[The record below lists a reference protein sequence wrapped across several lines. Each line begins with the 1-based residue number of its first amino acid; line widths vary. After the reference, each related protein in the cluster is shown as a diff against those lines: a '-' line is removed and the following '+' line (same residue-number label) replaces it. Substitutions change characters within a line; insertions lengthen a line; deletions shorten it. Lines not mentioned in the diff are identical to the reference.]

1 VFHGAYDNAAVA
13 DILASVDAVIVPSL
27 WYENSPLTIQEAF
40 VGRVPVITADQG
52 GMAELVQHEVNG
64 LHFRLGDAADLRRV
78 LREVADD
85 PARLARLRANIP
97 SVPSIDAQSAQIRLR
112 YEALVNRS

>member
-1 VFHGAYDNAAVA
+1 MARTENAAIA
-13 DILASVDAVIVPSL
+13 DILGSLDVVIVPSV

-52 GMAELVQHEVNG
+52 GMAELVRHEVDG
-64 LHFRLGDAADLRRV
+64 LHFRIGDVADLRRV
-78 LREVADD
+78 MRAVIDD

-97 SVPSIDAQSAQIRLR
+97 PVPSIEAQSAQVRSR
-112 YEALVNRS
+112 YEALVTRS